1 MNKNLIIKKLKNI
14 KLVLLDVDGVMTD
27 GKIIYS
33 SDGREYKNFHAHDG
47 FGIVRGK
54 RSGLTF
60 GIISGRSSPMVL
72 KRAGKLGIDFVI
84 QDREDKLEAFEEIMP
99 KQKYSLKETAFIG
112 DDEFDIDLLKA
123 VGFSACPTN
132 AVSAVKKIVHY
143 IAENEGGNG
152 AVREIIDMILKAQK
166 KI

>member
-1 MNKNLIIKKLKNI
+1 MNKNLLNQKLKNI
-14 KLVLLDVDGVMTD
+14 KLVLLDVDGVLTD

-54 RSGLTF
+54 RLGLTF

-84 QDREDKLEAFEEIMP
+84 QDREDKLEAFKEIKL
-99 KQKYSLKETAFIG
+99 KQKFSMKETVFIG
-112 DDEFDIDLLKA
+112 DDEFDIDLLEA
-123 VGFSACPTN
+123 VGFSACPSN

>member
-1 MNKNLIIKKLKNI
+1 MNKNILHKRLQNI
-14 KLVLLDVDGVMTD
+14 KLIILDVDGVMTD

-72 KRAGKLGIDFVI
+72 KRAEKLGIGFVI
-84 QDREDKLEAFEEIMP
+84 QDREDKLEAFEEI
-99 KQKYSLKETAFIG
+99 KQKQKFSLKETAFIG
-112 DDEFDIDLLKA
+112 DDEFDIELLKA
-123 VGFSACPTN
+123 VGFSACPSN
-132 AVSAVKKIVHY
+132 AVSAVKKVVHY

-152 AVREIIDMILKAQK
+152 AVREIIDMILIAQK